1 MVSESDVRKRDLLEA
16 TYPKNTVEIK
26 PDTLPYD
33 YEKIFLRKK
42 FEKANETAGDKRKF
56 IAQGHCFSADEF
68 TLLAH
73 SYCNLNTGKNFAHI
87 FP

>member
-16 TYPKNTVEIK
+16 TYPKKTVEIK

-42 FEKANETAGDKRKF
+42 NLKKLTKRMVIKE
-56 IAQGHCFSADEF
+56 SS
-68 TLLAH
+68 LLKVIVFQQMNSH
-73 SYCNLNTGKNFAHI
+73 Y
-87 FP
+87 